1 MPMGIQGHKRVGHEK
16 CCIRMQRRGRW
27 TRRVPFGLL
36 ICVTILLISLAQSG
50 CVGLTSKGN
59 ASSKNSTSST
69 SANPPPSITIQ
80 PTSQTVTAGQAAT
93 FSVSGSGVTPLSYQ
107 WRKNGTS
114 ISGATSTTYTTL
126 ATATSDS
133 GSQFTVVVSN
143 SAGGVTSN
151 VATLT
156 VNATGIG
163 PSITSQPTSQTVTAG
178 QTATFSV
185 TDWGAAPMSYQ
196 WKKNGV
202 SISGATSFSYMTPA
216 MSVSDSGSQ
225 FTVVVSNS
233 VGSVTSNIAVLTV
246 NAAGQLTASTT
257 ALSYGNITVGAS
269 KILPVTLTNSGGS
282 SVSIS
287 NVTLSGAGVSSSGVS
302 SGLIVAAGSSANLNV
317 TFAPSTSG
325 VLGGTITINSNA
337 TDSTV
342 TISLSGTAVLPISHS
357 VTLTLAPNS
366 SNVVGYNVYRSSISN
381 GPYTKLDSPPFTSTT
396 YIDSTVLANQTYYYV
411 ATSVDSA
418 GNETGDSNQVS
429 ATIPTP

>member
-1 MPMGIQGHKRVGHEK
+1 
-16 CCIRMQRRGRW
+16 
-27 TRRVPFGLL
+27 
-36 ICVTILLISLAQSG
+36 
-50 CVGLTSKGN
+50 
-59 ASSKNSTSST
+59 
-69 SANPPPSITIQ
+69 
-80 PTSQTVTAGQAAT
+80 
-93 FSVSGSGVTPLSYQ
+93 
-107 WRKNGTS
+107 
-114 ISGATSTTYTTL
+114 
-126 ATATSDS
+126 
-133 GSQFTVVVSN
+133 
-143 SAGGVTSN
+143 VTSN